1 MTRSITYSCAYVAV
15 TFLRMRADGA
25 MTDTISSAL
34 ANCAMVMFFVM
45 VAAWVALYEATWAAA
60 VDPTLGT
67 IYKPA

>member
-1 MTRSITYSCAYVAV
+1 
-15 TFLRMRADGA
+15 

-34 ANCAMVMFFVM
+34 ANCAMVMFFR